1 MSNNLI
7 KQIESLAFNTDDIA
21 WIGSADGELAMSWEE
36 FDCRFSQI
44 NHDPEIAT
52 QELAIDLV
60 IVMKD
65 GTWYERD
72 LDDGNWLHKRVP
84 RLAINHRSFNY
95 VSEADSPNGSW
106 PWSTLEELNDCGEAA
121 Q

>member
-1 MSNNLI
+1 MNEHNLI
-7 KQIESLAFNTDDIA
+7 DQIKDLIFDTENIA
-21 WIGSADGELAMSWEE
+21 WIGSADGKLAMSWEE

-44 NHDPEIAT
+44 NHNPEEAT

-65 GTWYERD
+65 GTWYERNYQGD
-72 LDDGNWLHKRVP
+72 WQHKRVP
-84 RLAINHRSFNY
+84 HLAINYRPFTY

-106 PWSTLEELNDCGEAA
+106 PWSTLEELNDVEEVA